1 MHIVHSNNSVKTY
14 SKYLKY
20 TVESLVFL
28 FNLSPRYVDLDW
40 VLNNYIMSTT
50 ADLNIQKILLK
61 H

>member
-1 MHIVHSNNSVKTY
+1 MHIAHSNNSVKTH

-20 TVESLVFL
+20 MVESLAFL